1 MANSTRNQKSP
12 PAESA
17 RSNRTGVAEISEKTE
32 TRDALYL
39 FACHVEWCTKQSLIE
54 YKELLAAID
63 DHDCY
68 IRTLAEELVTRSSPG
83 PRTDT
88 DIEAW

>member
-1 MANSTRNQKSP
+1 MAHSTPSQKSP

-17 RSNRTGVAEISEKTE
+17 RSNRTGLAEISEKTE

-39 FACHVEWCTKQSLIE
+39 FACHVEWCTKQSLVE
-54 YKELLAAID
+54 YKELRAAID

-68 IRTLAEELVTRSSPG
+68 IRTLAEELLARSSSRP
-83 PRTDT
+83 
-88 DIEAW
+88 AY

>member
-1 MANSTRNQKSP
+1 MANSTPDRKSP
-12 PAESA
+12 PVESV
-17 RSNRTGVAEISEKTE
+17 RSNGAGLADISKEKE

-39 FACHVEWCTKQSLIE
+39 FACHVEWCTKQSLVE

-68 IRTLAEELVTRSSPG
+68 IRTLAEELLTRDSSRP
-83 PRTDT
+83 
-88 DIEAW
+88 AY

>member
-1 MANSTRNQKSP
+1 MANSTPNQESS
-12 PAESA
+12 PAESV
-17 RSNRTGVAEISEKTE
+17 RSNRTGLAEISEKTE

-39 FACHVEWCTKQSLIE
+39 FACHVEWCTKQSLVE

-68 IRTLAEELVTRSSPG
+68 IRTVAEELLTRNSSRP
-83 PRTDT
+83 
-88 DIEAW
+88 AY